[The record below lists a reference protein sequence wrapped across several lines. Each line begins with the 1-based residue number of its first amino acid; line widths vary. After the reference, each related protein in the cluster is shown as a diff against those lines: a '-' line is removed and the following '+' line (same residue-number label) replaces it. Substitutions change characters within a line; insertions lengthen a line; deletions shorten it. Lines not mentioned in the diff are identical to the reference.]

1 MSFYRDYAKGVLDVT
16 AGIILLI
23 LFFPIIFISWLIAS
37 IDTKS
42 NGFFLQSRIGKH
54 GRPFKIFKIKTMY
67 NPKGE
72 RSSITAD
79 ITSDISYSGVV
90 FRKYKLD
97 EIPQLINIALGQM
110 SFVGPRPDVAGYAD
124 ALKGDDRK
132 VLLLRPGITGPASIK
147 YRNEEEILQNIED
160 KKNYND
166 YVIWPDKVKINKK
179 YYEEC
184 SLLKDIYYVYKTIF
198 K

>member
-1 MSFYRDYAKGVLDVT
+1 MSFYRDYVKGVLDIII
-16 AGIILLI
+16 GIILLV
-23 LFFPIIFISWLIAS
+23 LFSPIILISWFIAS

-54 GRPFKIFKIKTMY
+54 GKPFKIFKIKTMY

-79 ITSDISYSGVV
+79 VASEISCSGAV
-90 FRKYKLD
+90 FRKYKID
-97 EIPQLINIALGQM
+97 EIPQLINIVLGHM

-124 ALKGDDRK
+124 KLVGDDRK
-132 VLLLRPGITGPASIK
+132 ILCLRPGVTGPASIK
-147 YRNEEEILQNIED
+147 YANEEEILQNIED
-160 KKNYND
+160 KKYYND
-166 YVIWPDKVKINKK
+166 YVIWPDKVRINKT

-184 SLLKDIYYVYKTIF
+184 SLLKDIYYIYKTIF